1 MLGFSFLQ
9 RRGKIVPRKPCL
21 IFIEVDIVHSRP
33 HNRGNIGV
41 DMIVLSVVFDKKPI
55 GKGIGFYVGI
65 LSKTQNIKKCAG
77 NESDTLFKIFFVEY
91 CQNKRI
97 KLEYSVDNHNF
108 H

>member
-41 DMIVLSVVFDKKPI
+41 DIIVLSFVFNKKPI
-55 GKGIGFYVGI
+55 GKGIGFDVGI
-65 LSKTQNIKKCAG
+65 LSKTQNKKKCTG
-77 NESDTLFKIFFVEY
+77 YESDTLFEVFILDIRQKQWILTA
-91 CQNKRI
+91 NI
-97 KLEYSVDNHNF
+97 
-108 H
+108 

>member
-41 DMIVLSVVFDKKPI
+41 DMIVLSFVFNKKPI
-55 GKGIGFYVGI
+55 GKGIGFDVGI
-65 LSKTQNIKKCAG
+65 LSKTQNEKKCA
-77 NESDTLFKIFFVEY
+77 EDKSDTLFEVY
-91 CQNKRI
+91 SMGCCQN
-97 KLEYSVDNHNF
+97 N
-108 H
+108 

>member
-1 MLGFSFLQ
+1 
-9 RRGKIVPRKPCL
+9 
-21 IFIEVDIVHSRP
+21 
-33 HNRGNIGV
+33 
-41 DMIVLSVVFDKKPI
+41 
-55 GKGIGFYVGI
+55 

-97 KLEYSVDNHNF
+97 KLEYSVDNHKF